1 MHDNVRQ
8 EMRAV
13 LADTLACPFIDQGAQ
28 ELLDEA
34 RKTFVSLGLGKR
46 HIGDCLTSRQLAP
59 SLPSIAELTAGG
71 TLAPKNLAFISPNR
85 GRIPSSA
92 SRFVGVKT
100 IENKKGSRDKISRPL
115 ELYGRDGVIRT
126 LDP

>member
-13 LADTLACPFIDQGAQ
+13 LADTLPCPFIDQGAQ

-34 RKTFVSLGLGKR
+34 RKTFVSLGLG
-46 HIGDCLTSRQLAP
+46 DCLTSRQLAP

-71 TLAPKNLAFISPNR
+71 L
-85 GRIPSSA
+85 
-92 SRFVGVKT
+92 
-100 IENKKGSRDKISRPL
+100 
-115 ELYGRDGVIRT
+115 
-126 LDP
+126 